1 MNSKNTIAAVLCL
14 LGSASTF
21 AQLKVDPTGRIGM
34 GINTPNTDFKCHIA
48 GNLLL
53 STYPANPFYELRM
66 KVGNGSP
73 AAEIGNNYDR
83 IVFWA
88 PYVDYND
95 LYAAN
100 YYKASDAKLK
110 SDVKAIESG
119 LLKIQKLRPVQ
130 YSIVN
135 NKLNDKGE
143 QVEGTRK
150 EFGFIAQEVEKSFPE
165 VKITSDEK
173 DTKLMDYD
181 QIIPITVS
189 AIQELTTTIEA
200 LKKQI
205 ADLQAQKGTT
215 GSGPLSVSEGSI
227 SKSSHTRLYQ
237 NTPNPFNEK
246 TTIKYFISGD
256 NFSSASILVFDM
268 NGALLKQFPISSSGE
283 GELIIK
289 SQELKAGMYLYSLV
303 VNQQEVDTKKMILN

>member
-21 AQLKVDPTGRIGM
+21 AQLKVDPNGRIGM
-34 GINTPNTDFKCHIA
+34 GINTPFTDFKCHIA

-73 AAEIGNNYDR
+73 AAEIGNNYDQ

-100 YYKASDAKLK
+100 YYKASDARLK

-119 LLKIQKLRPVQ
+119 LEKIQKLRPVH

-165 VKITSDEK
+165 VKITSDAK

-189 AIQELTTTIEA
+189 AIQELMTVIDS
-200 LKKQI
+200 LKKEI
-205 ADLQAQKGTT
+205 ANLRDQKENAI
-215 GSGPLSVSEGSI
+215 SNPLSSGETNS
-227 SKSSHTRLYQ
+227 SKSTGARLYQ

-246 TTIKYFISGD
+246 TAIKYFISSE
-256 NFSSASILVFDM
+256 NFSSASMLVFDM
-268 NGALLKQFPISSSGE
+268 NGTLLKQYPIASSGN